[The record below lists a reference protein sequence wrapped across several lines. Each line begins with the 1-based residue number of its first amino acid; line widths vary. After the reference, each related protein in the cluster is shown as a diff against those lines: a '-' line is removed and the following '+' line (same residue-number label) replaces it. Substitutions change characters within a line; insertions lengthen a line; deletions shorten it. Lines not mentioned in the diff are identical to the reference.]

1 MPSFEELRNIPE
13 PELIKLIDQQL
24 SDTSLTQVGVLVAQI
39 YRDELVRRSQDKAT
53 KRMLC
58 LTWVIAGLTTIMTI
72 GLVVQIW
79 LAWE

>member
-24 SDTSLTQVGVLVAQI
+24 SDTSLTQIGVLVAQI
-39 YRDELVRRSQDKAT
+39 YRDELMRRSQDKAT
-53 KRMLC
+53 KQMLC
-58 LTWVIAGLTTIMTI
+58 LTWAIAGLTAIMTI